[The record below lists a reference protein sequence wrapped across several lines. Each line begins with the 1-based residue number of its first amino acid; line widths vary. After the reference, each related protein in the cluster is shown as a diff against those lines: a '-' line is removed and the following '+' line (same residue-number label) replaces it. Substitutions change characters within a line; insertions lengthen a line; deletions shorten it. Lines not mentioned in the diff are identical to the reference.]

1 VIKLLTV
8 ESNVHECLVCGRGIS
23 HNQTTIRYHIRNH
36 GLTMNLYYE
45 QNKTELEQD
54 SVQLSVTDQTL
65 IEKTS
70 KRKSLNNSAYE
81 VTAHDEINEWLNRCV
96 YTCKLCSGYETNQFG
111 TFVSHL
117 KSSHNV
123 PIKSYREQNNGE
135 VTTKYVQHT
144 CQICSSVFAW
154 DKQMLRRHLSSN
166 HSHISAND
174 YALKYRDSYSDNLLL
189 EEQENETAQ
198 WMDGCSFDCKECN
211 ECKFN
216 SRKSLLLH
224 LKSAHEMT
232 STEYFKKYRHFSSSS
247 IQHTCKICDTKIKWE
262 RDAITSHLAQFHSM
276 TPESYAKCYQIANKR
291 PESKPT
297 SQHSETELSGNRC
310 PLKNWNDRCSFSCQ
324 ICYITYHNRSLFKTH
339 LKEKHSMSHTYYCDH
354 FEAEMVQKTVHSCL
368 ICGKDILFDSDSM
381 KNHIQKCHSKISIK
395 TYEIEYFNKV
405 VMKTDLGENDWM
417 HRCQYDC
424 KICAV
429 SFREKEEL
437 EQHILDEHSMRL
449 INYTSIHGSG
459 ALAEVYHT
467 CQVEADE
474 KVCNQKVLWGEQS
487 ISNHLS
493 NKHNLSPTDYHNKYM
508 NDYDS
513 NLERTYKKKQQ
524 EWANKCSFLC
534 KICNQ
539 MFDTKDKLKIHTKE
553 EHKNSEICSSE
564 WDQTVAKF
572 LLHTCQIC
580 QENVLWEKEAVTN
593 HLKSK
598 HGISK
603 LDYASKYLES
613 YEENEECQKEM
624 KKYDDWMN
632 RCIFQCL
639 LCESHVSM
647 TRKSTLISHIRC
659 RHKEDRLDYFGRFK
673 DETMTK
679 AVHHVCQICTKS
691 LLWDESAIQ
700 KHIKLCHELT
710 PEIYKAKFM
719 SSYTEDTKLIE
730 KLRRED
736 NHQLFVATK
745 TSSSELQEDVQIQQ
759 RYNGLPFLQTLLPK
773 RSPRRG
779 RHLQPLQ
786 ERSREHDGHRLLPA
800 VQGQVED
807 AEVRAVDGCLRR
819 IGQLERRG
827 KFDEKTAK

>member
-1 VIKLLTV
+1 
-8 ESNVHECLVCGRGIS
+8 
-23 HNQTTIRYHIRNH
+23 
-36 GLTMNLYYE
+36 
-45 QNKTELEQD
+45 
-54 SVQLSVTDQTL
+54 
-65 IEKTS
+65 
-70 KRKSLNNSAYE
+70 
-81 VTAHDEINEWLNRCV
+81 
-96 YTCKLCSGYETNQFG
+96 
-111 TFVSHL
+111 
-117 KSSHNV
+117 
-123 PIKSYREQNNGE
+123 
-135 VTTKYVQHT
+135 
-144 CQICSSVFAW
+144 
-154 DKQMLRRHLSSN
+154 
-166 HSHISAND
+166 
-174 YALKYRDSYSDNLLL
+174 
-189 EEQENETAQ
+189 
-198 WMDGCSFDCKECN
+198 
-211 ECKFN
+211 
-216 SRKSLLLH
+216 
-224 LKSAHEMT
+224 
-232 STEYFKKYRHFSSSS
+232 
-247 IQHTCKICDTKIKWE
+247 
-262 RDAITSHLAQFHSM
+262 
-276 TPESYAKCYQIANKR
+276 
-291 PESKPT
+291 
-297 SQHSETELSGNRC
+297 
-310 PLKNWNDRCSFSCQ
+310 
-324 ICYITYHNRSLFKTH
+324 
-339 LKEKHSMSHTYYCDH
+339 MSHTYYCDH

-730 KLRRED
+730 KLRREE

-745 TSSSELQEDVQIQQ
+745 TSKSKQSDVPLKAKTDKDWEMPEEVRSWARGCLYCCQLCGKDFPGARFFEDHLKSIHRMTAQSYKKTYKSSNVITGYHFCKLCFQNVRHDEVDI
-759 RYNGLPFLQTLLPK
+759 YNHFK
-773 RSPRRG
+773 RDHGNTTVTDYFRQFKAKLKMPR
-779 RHLQPLQ
+779 L
-786 ERSREHDGHRLLPA
+786 ERSMGASAGSANSNDVENLTKKRQNEDEVDQNRKKSCREKN
-800 VQGQVED
+800 E
-807 AEVRAVDGCLRR
+807 
-819 IGQLERRG
+819 
-827 KFDEKTAK
+827 